1 MMIFPIIIIKCNDYD
16 KWAPIRIGV
25 AKWSD
30 GNKCLNVIILNHV
43 IVHIIVLYILNSVK
57 VGKKMEHRM
66 MHVQEQRKW

>member
-16 KWAPIRIGV
+16 KWAPIRIG
-25 AKWSD
+25 
-30 GNKCLNVIILNHV
+30 NKCLTVIILNHV

-66 MHVQEQRKW
+66 MHVQEQLK